1 MHALND
7 FYLEQYT
14 LIDLFNIDLPNSLDL
29 HLLIDN
35 LSQFLKK
42 VEVWKYSVA
51 LGKIKRLAR
60 TSSINLPMWDHDLI
74 FDQLY
79 VFLFPAFKWLRLF
92 NPMQLEKLIRAQLVT
107 LYSDHYLLDYSSEEA
122 QTVKKTVEA

>member
-1 MHALND
+1 
-7 FYLEQYT
+7 
-14 LIDLFNIDLPNSLDL
+14 LPNALDL

-35 LSQFLKK
+35 LSPFLKK

-51 LGKIKRLAR
+51 LGKIKRHGR

-74 FDQLY
+74 HDQLY